1 MKKTRRLLALLL
13 AMVMMLALTV
23 TAGAEE
29 VTTTAAKSEIT
40 VIYTNDVHT
49 YIDKTLSYATVSAMK
64 QDYQK
69 AGKQVLLVDAG
80 DHIQGTAYGGM
91 DEGKTIVQLM
101 NAAGYDLGT
110 LGNHEFD
117 YGMARALAT
126 VQEAKF
132 PYVSCNFYHEK
143 NGVVGD
149 PVLDSYK
156 VFDMNGTKVAFV
168 GITTPE
174 SFTKSTPAYFQDANG
189 KYIYG
194 IAAGK
199 DGSAL
204 YAAVQKA
211 IDAAAKEADY
221 VIALGHLGDDPSSQ
235 PWTSEEVIAHT
246 TGLDAFIDGHSH
258 STVEMKQVKDKAGN
272 TVVLSQ
278 TGSYFAAIGE
288 MTIAANGTITTK
300 LVKEYEGSDATVAA
314 LQKTWMDK
322 VEGML
327 GEKIAETDIE
337 FTIND
342 AEGNRAVRKGA
353 TNLFDLNADAF
364 YWYINEVA
372 NLDCDVAVMNG
383 GGVRATIEAGDW
395 TYKSC
400 KTVNPFGN
408 VLCLMKVPGQMILD
422 ALEFGSRD
430 TPDSECGGFLS
441 AAGLTYEI
449 DSTVQYTG
457 SQDDKGVWQAG
468 PTGEY
473 RVRNVK
479 IYNKATGA
487 FEPLDV
493 NKTYTLGGINYTLRN
508 QGDGFNM
515 FQESAGMELVMEGI
529 AMEYEAFAAYLKAF
543 KDTDGNGYANLT
555 SAASPLASFKNYPI
569 NYENAAGS
577 GRTVVWTA
585 DNRPAEPVTP
595 AEPADPGKAEPA
607 KTGDMMV
614 IFTAMT
620 VLSGM
625 GAAYVARKRE
635 D

>member
-69 AGKQVLLVDAG
+69 AGKQALLVDAG

-101 NAAGYDLGT
+101 NAAGYDIAT

-117 YGMARALAT
+117 YGMARTLAT
-126 VQEAKF
+126 VKEAKF

-143 NGVVGD
+143 NGVAGD

-156 VFDMNGTKVAFV
+156 VFDMNGTKVAFI

-199 DGSAL
+199 DGAAL

-211 IDAAAKEADY
+211 IDAASKEADY

-258 STVEMKQVKDKAGN
+258 STVEGKQVKDKAGN
-272 TVVLSQ
+272 TVVLTQ

-300 LVKEYEGSDATVAA
+300 LTKEYKGSDATVAA

-337 FTIND
+337 FTIKD
-342 AEGNRAVRKGA
+342 SEGNRAVRKGA

-383 GGVRATIEAGDW
+383 GGVRETIAAGDW

-430 TPDSECGGFLS
+430 TPDAECGGFLS

-449 DSTVQYTG
+449 DSTVTYTG

-595 AEPADPGKAEPA
+595 AEPGKADPA
-607 KTGDMMV
+607 KTGDLMV
-614 IFTAMT
+614 LFTAMT

>member
-29 VTTTAAKSEIT
+29 VTTTAAKNEIT

-101 NAAGYDLGT
+101 NAAGYDIAT

-300 LVKEYEGSDATVAA
+300 LVKEYGGSDATVAA

-327 GEKIAETDIE
+327 GEKIAETGIE

-479 IYNKATGA
+479 IYNKTTGT

-493 NKTYTLGGINYTLRN
+493 KKTYTLGGINYTLRN

-543 KDTDGNGYANLT
+543 KDTDGNGVANIT
-555 SAASPLASFKNYPI
+555 SAASPLAALKNYPI

>member
-1 MKKTRRLLALLL
+1 MKKTRRLSALLL
-13 AMVMMLALTV
+13 AMVMMLALTI

-29 VTTTAAKSEIT
+29 VTTTGAKTEVT
-40 VIYTNDVHT
+40 VLYTNDVHT
-49 YIDKTLSYATVSAMK
+49 YIDKELSYASVSAMK

-101 NAAGYDLGT
+101 NAAGYDAAT

-126 VQEAKF
+126 VEEADF

-143 NGVVGD
+143 NGVAGD
-149 PVLDSYK
+149 PVLDSYQ
-156 VFDMNGTKVAFV
+156 VFNMNGTKVAFV

-194 IAAGK
+194 IAAGN
-199 DGSAL
+199 DGAAL

-221 VIALGHLGDDPSSQ
+221 VIALGHLGDDPSSR

-258 STVEMKQVKDKAGN
+258 STVPMKQVKDKAGN
-272 TVVLSQ
+272 TVVLTQ

-288 MTIAANGTITTK
+288 MTIAADGTITAK
-300 LVKEYEGSDATVAA
+300 LTTEYQNSDEKVAA
-314 LQKTWMDK
+314 MQKDWMDK

-337 FTIND
+337 FTISD
-342 AEGNRAVRKGA
+342 ADGNRAVRKGA

-383 GGVRATIEAGDW
+383 GGVRATIAAGDW

-457 SQDDKGVWQAG
+457 SQDDKGVWQSG

-479 IYNKATGA
+479 IYNKTTGA

-493 NKTYTLGGINYTLRN
+493 KKTYTLGGINYTLRN

-529 AMEYEAFAAYLKAF
+529 SMEYEAFAAYLKAF
-543 KDTDGNGYANLT
+543 KDTDGNGVANIA
-555 SAASPLASFKNYPI
+555 SAASPLAALKNYPI

-585 DNRPAEPVTP
+585 ENKPAEPVTP
-595 AEPADPGKAEPA
+595 VDPGKAEPA
-607 KTGDMMV
+607 ETGDMMV
-614 IFTAMT
+614 VFTAMT

-625 GAAYVARKRE
+625 GVAYVARKRE

>member
-13 AMVMMLALTV
+13 AMAMMLALTV

-29 VTTTAAKSEIT
+29 VTTTAAKNEIT

-101 NAAGYDLGT
+101 NAAGYDIAT

-126 VQEAKF
+126 VEEAKF

-143 NGVVGD
+143 NGVAGD
-149 PVLDSYK
+149 PVLESYK

-199 DGSAL
+199 DGAAL

-221 VIALGHLGDDPSSQ
+221 VIALGHLGDDPSSK

-278 TGSYFAAIGE
+278 TGSYFSTIGE

-300 LVKEYEGSDATVAA
+300 LTKEYEGSDATVAA

-327 GEKIAETDIE
+327 GEKIAETGIE

-372 NLDCDVAVMNG
+372 NLYCDVAVMNG

-422 ALEFGSRD
+422 ALEFGAKD
-430 TPDSECGGFLS
+430 TPDAESGGFLS
-441 AAGLTYEI
+441 AAGLSYEI
-449 DSTVQYTG
+449 DSTVTYTG

-479 IYNKATGA
+479 IYNKTTGT

-493 NKTYTLGGINYTLRN
+493 KKTYTLGGINYTLRN

-543 KDTDGNGYANLT
+543 KDTDGNGVANIT

-595 AEPADPGKAEPA
+595 AEPGKADPA

-614 IFTAMT
+614 LFTAMT

>member
-101 NAAGYDLGT
+101 NAAGYDLAT

-117 YGMARALAT
+117 YGMARTLAT
-126 VQEAKF
+126 VKEAKF

-149 PVLDSYK
+149 SVLDSYK
-156 VFDMNGTKVAFV
+156 VFDMNGTKVAFI

-199 DGSAL
+199 DGAAL
-204 YAAVQKA
+204 YASVQKA
-211 IDAAAKEADY
+211 IDAASKEADY

-272 TVVLSQ
+272 TVVLTQ

-288 MTIAANGTITTK
+288 MTISANGTITTK
-300 LVKEYEGSDATVAA
+300 LTKEYAGSDEKVAA

-322 VEGML
+322 VKGML

-449 DSTVQYTG
+449 DSTVEYTG
-457 SQDDKGVWQAG
+457 TQDDKNVWQSG

-479 IYNKATGA
+479 IYNKTTGA

-493 NKTYTLGGINYTLRN
+493 KKTYTLGGINYTLRN

-555 SAASPLASFKNYPI
+555 SAASPLAALKNYPI

-595 AEPADPGKAEPA
+595 ADPGKADPA

-614 IFTAMT
+614 LFTAMT

-625 GAAYVARKRE
+625 GTAYVARKRE

>member
-101 NAAGYDLGT
+101 NAAGYDIAT

-126 VQEAKF
+126 VKEAEF

-143 NGVVGD
+143 NGVAGD
-149 PVLDSYK
+149 PVLESYK

-199 DGSAL
+199 DGAAL

-272 TVVLSQ
+272 TVVLTQ

-300 LVKEYEGSDATVAA
+300 LTKEYEGSDATVAA

-337 FTIND
+337 FTIKD

-383 GGVRATIEAGDW
+383 GGVRETIAAGDW

-430 TPDSECGGFLS
+430 TPDAECGGFLS

-449 DSTVQYTG
+449 DSTVTYTG

-479 IYNKATGA
+479 IYNKTTGA

-543 KDTDGNGYANLT
+543 KDTDGNGVANIT

-595 AEPADPGKAEPA
+595 AEPGKADPA
-607 KTGDMMV
+607 KTGDLMAF
-614 IFTAMT
+614 FTAMT

>member
-101 NAAGYDLGT
+101 NAAGYDIAT

-126 VQEAKF
+126 VEEAKF

-143 NGVVGD
+143 NGVAGD
-149 PVLDSYK
+149 PVLESYK

-199 DGSAL
+199 DGAAL

-211 IDAAAKEADY
+211 IDAASKEADY

-258 STVEMKQVKDKAGN
+258 STVEGKQVKDKAGN
-272 TVVLSQ
+272 TVVLTQ

-300 LVKEYEGSDATVAA
+300 LTKEYEGSDATVAA

-337 FTIND
+337 FTIKD

-383 GGVRATIEAGDW
+383 GGVRETIAAGDW

-430 TPDSECGGFLS
+430 TPDAECGGFLS

-449 DSTVQYTG
+449 DSIVTYTG

-543 KDTDGNGYANLT
+543 KDTDGNGVANLT

-595 AEPADPGKAEPA
+595 AEPGKADPA

-614 IFTAMT
+614 LFTAMT

>member
-29 VTTTAAKSEIT
+29 VTTTAAKNEIT

-80 DHIQGTAYGGM
+80 DHIQGTVYGGM

-101 NAAGYDLGT
+101 NAAGYDIAT

-126 VQEAKF
+126 VKEAKF

-143 NGVVGD
+143 NGVAGD

-156 VFDMNGTKVAFV
+156 VFDMNGTKVAFI

-199 DGSAL
+199 DGAAL

-221 VIALGHLGDDPSSQ
+221 VIALGHLGDDPSSK

-278 TGSYFAAIGE
+278 TGSYFSTIGE

-300 LVKEYEGSDATVAA
+300 LTKEYEGSDATVAA

-327 GEKIAETDIE
+327 GEKIAETGIE
-337 FTIND
+337 FTISD

-383 GGVRATIEAGDW
+383 GGVRATVEAGDW

-422 ALEFGSRD
+422 ALEFGAKD
-430 TPDSECGGFLS
+430 TPDAESGGFLS

-457 SQDDKGVWQAG
+457 TQDDKGVWQSG

-479 IYNKATGA
+479 IYNKTTGA

-493 NKTYTLGGINYTLRN
+493 KKTYTLGGINYTLRN

-529 AMEYEAFAAYLKAF
+529 SMEYEAFAAYLKAF
-543 KDTDGNGYANLT
+543 KDTDGNGIANIT

-577 GRTVVWTA
+577 GRTVVLTA
-585 DNRPAEPVTP
+585 ADKPAEPVTP
-595 AEPADPGKAEPA
+595 ADPGKADPA

-614 IFTAMT
+614 LFTAMT

>member
-69 AGKQVLLVDAG
+69 AGKQALLVDAG

-101 NAAGYDLGT
+101 NAAGYDIAT

-117 YGMARALAT
+117 YGMARTLAT
-126 VQEAKF
+126 VKEAKF

-143 NGVVGD
+143 NGVAGD

-156 VFDMNGTKVAFV
+156 VFDMNGTKVAFI

-199 DGSAL
+199 DGAAL

-211 IDAAAKEADY
+211 IDAASKEADY

-258 STVEMKQVKDKAGN
+258 STVEGKQVKDKAGN
-272 TVVLSQ
+272 TVVLTQ

-300 LVKEYEGSDATVAA
+300 LTKEYKGSDATVAA

-337 FTIND
+337 FTIKD
-342 AEGNRAVRKGA
+342 SEGNRAVRKGA

-383 GGVRATIEAGDW
+383 GGVRETIAAGDW

-430 TPDSECGGFLS
+430 TPDAECGGFLS

-449 DSTVQYTG
+449 DSTVTYTG

-543 KDTDGNGYANLT
+543 KDTDGNGVANIT
-555 SAASPLASFKNYPI
+555 SAASPLASLKNYPI

-614 IFTAMT
+614 LFTAMT

>member
-29 VTTTAAKSEIT
+29 VTTTAAKNEIT

-80 DHIQGTAYGGM
+80 DHIQGTVYGGM

-101 NAAGYDLGT
+101 NAAGYDIAT

-117 YGMARALAT
+117 YGMARTLAT
-126 VQEAKF
+126 VKEAKF

-143 NGVVGD
+143 NGVAGD

-156 VFDMNGTKVAFV
+156 VFDMNGTKVAFI

-199 DGSAL
+199 DGAAL

-221 VIALGHLGDDPSSQ
+221 VIALGHLGDDPSSK

-278 TGSYFAAIGE
+278 TGSYFSTIGE

-300 LVKEYEGSDATVAA
+300 LTKEYEGSDATVAA

-327 GEKIAETDIE
+327 GEKIAETGIE

-383 GGVRATIEAGDW
+383 GGVRTTVEAGDW

-422 ALEFGSRD
+422 ALEFGAKD
-430 TPDSECGGFLS
+430 TPDAESGGFLS

-449 DSTVQYTG
+449 DSTVKYTG
-457 SQDDKGVWQAG
+457 TQDDKGVWQSG

-479 IYNKATGA
+479 IYNKTTGA

-493 NKTYTLGGINYTLRN
+493 KKTYTLGGINYTLRN

-543 KDTDGNGYANLT
+543 KDTDGNGIANIT

-595 AEPADPGKAEPA
+595 AEPGKADPA

-614 IFTAMT
+614 LFTAMT

-625 GAAYVARKRE
+625 GAAYVARKRK

>member
-13 AMVMMLALTV
+13 AMAMMLALTV

-29 VTTTAAKSEIT
+29 VTTTAAKNEIT

-101 NAAGYDLGT
+101 NAAGYDIAT

-126 VQEAKF
+126 VEEAKF

-143 NGVVGD
+143 NGVAGD
-149 PVLDSYK
+149 PVLESYK

-199 DGSAL
+199 DGAAL

-221 VIALGHLGDDPSSQ
+221 VIALGHLGDDPSSK

-278 TGSYFAAIGE
+278 TGSYFSTIGE

-300 LVKEYEGSDATVAA
+300 LTKEYEGSDATVAA

-327 GEKIAETDIE
+327 GEKIAETGIE

-422 ALEFGSRD
+422 ALEFGAKD
-430 TPDSECGGFLS
+430 TPDAESGGFLS
-441 AAGLTYEI
+441 AAGLSYEI
-449 DSTVQYTG
+449 DSTVTYTG

-479 IYNKATGA
+479 IYNKTTGT

-493 NKTYTLGGINYTLRN
+493 KKTYTLGGINYTLRN

-543 KDTDGNGYANLT
+543 KDTDGNGVANIT

-595 AEPADPGKAEPA
+595 AEPGKADPA

-614 IFTAMT
+614 LFTAMT

>member
-29 VTTTAAKSEIT
+29 VTTTAAKNEIT

-49 YIDKTLSYATVSAMK
+49 YIDKTLSYATVSAIK

-80 DHIQGTAYGGM
+80 DHIQGTVYGGM

-101 NAAGYDLGT
+101 NAAGYDIAT

-117 YGMARALAT
+117 YGMARTLAT
-126 VQEAKF
+126 VKEAKF

-143 NGVVGD
+143 NGVAGD

-156 VFDMNGTKVAFV
+156 VFNMNGTKVAFI

-174 SFTKSTPAYFQDANG
+174 SFTKSTPAYFPDANG

-199 DGSAL
+199 DGAAL

-221 VIALGHLGDDPSSQ
+221 VIALGHLGDDPSSK

-278 TGSYFAAIGE
+278 TGSYFSTIGE

-300 LVKEYEGSDATVAA
+300 LTKEYEGSDATVAA

-327 GEKIAETDIE
+327 GEKIAETGIE

-383 GGVRATIEAGDW
+383 GGVRATVEAGDW

-422 ALEFGSRD
+422 ALEFGAKD
-430 TPDSECGGFLS
+430 TPDAESGGFLS

-449 DSTVQYTG
+449 DSTVKYTG
-457 SQDDKGVWQAG
+457 TQDDKGVWQSG

-479 IYNKATGA
+479 IYNKTTGA

-493 NKTYTLGGINYTLRN
+493 KKTYTLGGINYTLRN

-529 AMEYEAFAAYLKAF
+529 SMEYEAFAAYLKAF
-543 KDTDGNGYANLT
+543 KDTDGNGIANIT

-595 AEPADPGKAEPA
+595 AEPGKADPA

-614 IFTAMT
+614 LFTAMT

>member
-101 NAAGYDLGT
+101 NAAGYDLAT

-117 YGMARALAT
+117 YGMARTLAT
-126 VQEAKF
+126 VKEAKF

-149 PVLDSYK
+149 SVLDSYK
-156 VFDMNGTKVAFV
+156 VFDMNGTKVAFI

-199 DGSAL
+199 DGAAL
-204 YAAVQKA
+204 YASVQKA
-211 IDAAAKEADY
+211 IDAASKEADY

-272 TVVLSQ
+272 TVVLTQ

-288 MTIAANGTITTK
+288 MTISANGTITTK
-300 LVKEYEGSDATVAA
+300 LTKEYAGSDEKVAA

-322 VEGML
+322 VKGML

-395 TYKSC
+395 TYESC

-449 DSTVQYTG
+449 DSTVEYTG
-457 SQDDKGVWQAG
+457 TQDDKNVWQSG

-479 IYNKATGA
+479 IYNKTTGA

-493 NKTYTLGGINYTLRN
+493 KKTYTLGGINYTLRN

-555 SAASPLASFKNYPI
+555 SAASPLAALKNYPI

-595 AEPADPGKAEPA
+595 ADPGKADPA

-614 IFTAMT
+614 LFTAMT

-625 GAAYVARKRE
+625 GTAYVARKRE

>member
-1 MKKTRRLLALLL
+1 M
-13 AMVMMLALTV
+13 
-23 TAGAEE
+23 
-29 VTTTAAKSEIT
+29 
-40 VIYTNDVHT
+40 IYTNDVHT

-272 TVVLSQ
+272 TVVL
-278 TGSYFAAIGE
+278 
-288 MTIAANGTITTK
+288 TIAAGIFP
-300 LVKEYEGSDATVAA
+300 LVIDAVI
-314 LQKTWMDK
+314 QEE
-322 VEGML
+322 VL
-327 GEKIAETDIE
+327 GA
-337 FTIND
+337 
-342 AEGNRAVRKGA
+342 
-353 TNLFDLNADAF
+353 
-364 YWYINEVA
+364 
-372 NLDCDVAVMNG
+372 G
-383 GGVRATIEAGDW
+383 GGVG
-395 TYKSC
+395 
-400 KTVNPFGN
+400 
-408 VLCLMKVPGQMILD
+408 
-422 ALEFGSRD
+422 
-430 TPDSECGGFLS
+430 
-441 AAGLTYEI
+441 
-449 DSTVQYTG
+449 
-457 SQDDKGVWQAG
+457 
-468 PTGEY
+468 
-473 RVRNVK
+473 
-479 IYNKATGA
+479 
-487 FEPLDV
+487 
-493 NKTYTLGGINYTLRN
+493 TL
-508 QGDGFNM
+508 
-515 FQESAGMELVMEGI
+515 A
-529 AMEYEAFAAYLKAF
+529 
-543 KDTDGNGYANLT
+543 
-555 SAASPLASFKNYPI
+555 PLAACSSSRRESRQVMGLRITGRPPPGRCG
-569 NYENAAGS
+569 EGGPRPRTPPPRDGS
-577 GRTVVWTA
+577 WDSRRRRSCR
-585 DNRPAEPVTP
+585 RPGAP
-595 AEPADPGKAEPA
+595 APW
-607 KTGDMMV
+607 
-614 IFTAMT
+614 
-620 VLSGM
+620 
-625 GAAYVARKRE
+625 RR
-635 D
+635 

>member
-101 NAAGYDLGT
+101 NAAGYDIAT

-126 VQEAKF
+126 VKEAEF

-174 SFTKSTPAYFQDANG
+174 SFTKSTPAYFQDG
-189 KYIYG
+189 KGNYIYG
-194 IAAGK
+194 IAGGK
-199 DGSAL
+199 DGAEL

-272 TVVLSQ
+272 TVVLTQ

-300 LVKEYEGSDATVAA
+300 LTKEYEGSDATVAA

-449 DSTVQYTG
+449 DSTVTYTG

-479 IYNKATGA
+479 IYNKTTGT

-493 NKTYTLGGINYTLRN
+493 KKTYTLGGINYTLRN

-555 SAASPLASFKNYPI
+555 SAASPLAALKNYPI

>member
-101 NAAGYDLGT
+101 NAAGYDLAT

-117 YGMARALAT
+117 YGMARTLAT
-126 VQEAKF
+126 VKEAKF

-149 PVLDSYK
+149 SVLDSYK
-156 VFDMNGTKVAFV
+156 VFDMNGTKVAFI

-199 DGSAL
+199 DGAAL
-204 YAAVQKA
+204 YASVQKA
-211 IDAAAKEADY
+211 IDAASKEADY

-272 TVVLSQ
+272 TVVLTQ
-278 TGSYFAAIGE
+278 TGSYFAAIGV
-288 MTIAANGTITTK
+288 MTISANGTITTK
-300 LVKEYEGSDATVAA
+300 LTKEYAGSDEKVAA

-322 VEGML
+322 VKGML

-395 TYKSC
+395 TYESC

-449 DSTVQYTG
+449 DSTVEYTG
-457 SQDDKGVWQAG
+457 TQDDKNVWQSG

-479 IYNKATGA
+479 IYNKTTGA

-493 NKTYTLGGINYTLRN
+493 KKTYTLGGINYTLRN

-555 SAASPLASFKNYPI
+555 SAASPLAALKNYPI

-595 AEPADPGKAEPA
+595 ADPGKADPA

-614 IFTAMT
+614 LFTAMT

>member
-101 NAAGYDLGT
+101 NAAGYDIAT

-117 YGMARALAT
+117 YGMARTLAT
-126 VQEAKF
+126 VKEAKF

-143 NGVVGD
+143 NGVAGD

-156 VFDMNGTKVAFV
+156 VFDMNGTKVAFI

-199 DGSAL
+199 DGAAL

-272 TVVLSQ
+272 TVVLTQ

-300 LVKEYEGSDATVAA
+300 LTKEYEGSDATVAA

-337 FTIND
+337 FTIKD

-383 GGVRATIEAGDW
+383 GGVRETIAAGDW

-430 TPDSECGGFLS
+430 TPDAECGGFLS

-449 DSTVQYTG
+449 DSTVTYTG

-585 DNRPAEPVTP
+585 DNRPAEPV
-595 AEPADPGKAEPA
+595 EPGKADPA

-614 IFTAMT
+614 LFTAMT

-625 GAAYVARKRE
+625 GAAYVARKCE

>member
-13 AMVMMLALTV
+13 AMAMMLALTV

-101 NAAGYDLGT
+101 NAAGYDIAT

-126 VQEAKF
+126 VEEAKF

-143 NGVVGD
+143 NGVAGD
-149 PVLDSYK
+149 PVLESYK

-211 IDAAAKEADY
+211 IDAASKEADY

-300 LVKEYEGSDATVAA
+300 LTKEYEGSDATVAA

-327 GEKIAETDIE
+327 GEKIAETGIE

-383 GGVRATIEAGDW
+383 GGVRTTIEAGDW

-479 IYNKATGA
+479 IYNKTTGT

-493 NKTYTLGGINYTLRN
+493 KKTYTLGGINYTLRN

-543 KDTDGNGYANLT
+543 KDTDGNGVANIT
-555 SAASPLASFKNYPI
+555 SAASPLAALKNYPI

-585 DNRPAEPVTP
+585 DNRPAEPV
-595 AEPADPGKAEPA
+595 EPGKADPA
-607 KTGDMMV
+607 KTGDLMV
-614 IFTAMT
+614 LFTAMT

>member
-101 NAAGYDLGT
+101 NAAGYDLAT

-117 YGMARALAT
+117 YGMARTLAT
-126 VQEAKF
+126 VKEAKF

-149 PVLDSYK
+149 SVLDSYK
-156 VFDMNGTKVAFV
+156 VFDMNGTKVAFI

-199 DGSAL
+199 DGAAL
-204 YAAVQKA
+204 YASVQKA
-211 IDAAAKEADY
+211 IDAASKEADY

-272 TVVLSQ
+272 TVVLTQ

-288 MTIAANGTITTK
+288 MTISANGTITTK
-300 LVKEYEGSDATVAA
+300 LTKEYAGSDEKVAA

-449 DSTVQYTG
+449 DSTVEYTG
-457 SQDDKGVWQAG
+457 TQDDKGVWQSG

-479 IYNKATGA
+479 IYNKTTGA

-493 NKTYTLGGINYTLRN
+493 KKTYTLGGINYTLRN

-555 SAASPLASFKNYPI
+555 SAASPLAALKNYPI

-595 AEPADPGKAEPA
+595 ADPGKADPA

-614 IFTAMT
+614 LFTAMT

-625 GAAYVARKRE
+625 GTAYVARKRE

>member
-13 AMVMMLALTV
+13 AMAMMLALTV

-101 NAAGYDLGT
+101 NAAGYDIAT

-126 VQEAKF
+126 VEEAKF

-143 NGVVGD
+143 NGVAGD
-149 PVLDSYK
+149 PVLESYK

-199 DGSAL
+199 DGAAL

-272 TVVLSQ
+272 TVVLTQ

-300 LVKEYEGSDATVAA
+300 LTKEYEGSDATVAA

-337 FTIND
+337 FTIKD

-449 DSTVQYTG
+449 DSTVTYTG

-555 SAASPLASFKNYPI
+555 SAASPLAALKNYPI

-585 DNRPAEPVTP
+585 DNRPAEPV
-595 AEPADPGKAEPA
+595 EPGKADPA

-614 IFTAMT
+614 LFTAMT

>member
-69 AGKQVLLVDAG
+69 AGKQALLVDAG

-101 NAAGYDLGT
+101 NAAGYDIAT

-117 YGMARALAT
+117 YGMARTLAT
-126 VQEAKF
+126 VKEAKF

-143 NGVVGD
+143 NGVAGD

-156 VFDMNGTKVAFV
+156 VFDMNGTKVAFI

-199 DGSAL
+199 DGAAL

-211 IDAAAKEADY
+211 IDAASKEADY

-258 STVEMKQVKDKAGN
+258 STVEGKQVKDKAGN
-272 TVVLSQ
+272 TVVLTQ

-300 LVKEYEGSDATVAA
+300 LTKEYEGSDATVAA

-337 FTIND
+337 FTIKD
-342 AEGNRAVRKGA
+342 SEGNRTVRKGA

-383 GGVRATIEAGDW
+383 GGVRETIAAGDW

-430 TPDSECGGFLS
+430 TPDAECGGFLS

-449 DSTVQYTG
+449 DSTVTYTG

-595 AEPADPGKAEPA
+595 AEPGKADPA
-607 KTGDMMV
+607 KTGDLMV
-614 IFTAMT
+614 LFTAMT

>member
-13 AMVMMLALTV
+13 AMAMMLALTV

-101 NAAGYDLGT
+101 NAAGYDIAT

-126 VQEAKF
+126 VEEAKF

-143 NGVVGD
+143 NGVAGD
-149 PVLDSYK
+149 PVLESYK

-199 DGSAL
+199 DGAAL

-272 TVVLSQ
+272 TVVLTQ

-300 LVKEYEGSDATVAA
+300 LTKEYEGSDATVAA

-342 AEGNRAVRKGA
+342 AEG
-353 TNLFDLNADAF
+353 
-364 YWYINEVA
+364 A

-479 IYNKATGA
+479 IYNKTTGT

-493 NKTYTLGGINYTLRN
+493 KKTYTLGGINYTLRN

-543 KDTDGNGYANLT
+543 KDTDGNGVANIT
-555 SAASPLASFKNYPI
+555 SAASPLAALKNYPI

-585 DNRPAEPVTP
+585 DNRPAEPV
-595 AEPADPGKAEPA
+595 EPGKADPA

-614 IFTAMT
+614 LFTAMT

>member
-101 NAAGYDLGT
+101 NAAGYDIAT

-126 VQEAKF
+126 VKEAEF

-143 NGVVGD
+143 NGVAGD
-149 PVLDSYK
+149 PVLESYK

-199 DGSAL
+199 DGAAL

-211 IDAAAKEADY
+211 IDAASKEADY

-258 STVEMKQVKDKAGN
+258 STVEGKQVKDKAGN
-272 TVVLSQ
+272 TVVLTQ

-300 LVKEYEGSDATVAA
+300 LTKEYEGSDATVAA

-337 FTIND
+337 FTIKD

-430 TPDSECGGFLS
+430 TPDAECGGFLS

-449 DSTVQYTG
+449 DSTVTYTG

-595 AEPADPGKAEPA
+595 AEPGKADPA
-607 KTGDMMV
+607 KTGDLMV
-614 IFTAMT
+614 LFTAMT

>member
-101 NAAGYDLGT
+101 NAAGYDIAT

-126 VQEAKF
+126 VKEAEF

-143 NGVVGD
+143 NGVAGD
-149 PVLDSYK
+149 PVLESYK

-199 DGSAL
+199 DGAAL

-211 IDAAAKEADY
+211 IDAASKEADY

-258 STVEMKQVKDKAGN
+258 STVEGKQVKDKAGN
-272 TVVLSQ
+272 TVVLTQ

-300 LVKEYEGSDATVAA
+300 LTKEYEGSDATVAA

-337 FTIND
+337 FTIKD
-342 AEGNRAVRKGA
+342 SEGNRAVRKGA

-383 GGVRATIEAGDW
+383 GGVRETIAAGDW

-430 TPDSECGGFLS
+430 TPDAECGGFLS

-449 DSTVQYTG
+449 DSTVTYTG

-595 AEPADPGKAEPA
+595 AEPGKADPA
-607 KTGDMMV
+607 KTGDLMV
-614 IFTAMT
+614 LFTAMT

>member
-69 AGKQVLLVDAG
+69 AGKQALLVDAG

-101 NAAGYDLGT
+101 NAAGYDIAT

-117 YGMARALAT
+117 YGMARTLAT
-126 VQEAKF
+126 VKEAKF

-143 NGVVGD
+143 NGVAGD

-156 VFDMNGTKVAFV
+156 VFDMNGTKVAFI

-199 DGSAL
+199 DGAAL

-211 IDAAAKEADY
+211 IDAASKEADY

-258 STVEMKQVKDKAGN
+258 STVEGKQVKDKAGN
-272 TVVLSQ
+272 TVVLTQ

-300 LVKEYEGSDATVAA
+300 LTKEYEGSDATVAA

-327 GEKIAETDIE
+327 GEKIAETGIE

-383 GGVRATIEAGDW
+383 GGVRETIAAGDW

-449 DSTVQYTG
+449 DSTVTYTG

-479 IYNKATGA
+479 IYNKTTGT

-493 NKTYTLGGINYTLRN
+493 KKTYTLGGINYTLRN

-543 KDTDGNGYANLT
+543 KDTDGNGVANIT

-614 IFTAMT
+614 LFTAMT

>member
-1 MKKTRRLLALLL
+1 
-13 AMVMMLALTV
+13 MVLT
-23 TAGAEE
+23 
-29 VTTTAAKSEIT
+29 
-40 VIYTNDVHT
+40 
-49 YIDKTLSYATVSAMK
+49 
-64 QDYQK
+64 
-69 AGKQVLLVDAG
+69 
-80 DHIQGTAYGGM
+80 
-91 DEGKTIVQLM
+91 
-101 NAAGYDLGT
+101 
-110 LGNHEFD
+110 
-117 YGMARALAT
+117 
-126 VQEAKF
+126 
-132 PYVSCNFYHEK
+132 
-143 NGVVGD
+143 
-149 PVLDSYK
+149 
-156 VFDMNGTKVAFV
+156 
-168 GITTPE
+168 
-174 SFTKSTPAYFQDANG
+174 
-189 KYIYG
+189 
-194 IAAGK
+194 
-199 DGSAL
+199 
-204 YAAVQKA
+204 
-211 IDAAAKEADY
+211 
-221 VIALGHLGDDPSSQ
+221 
-235 PWTSEEVIAHT
+235 
-246 TGLDAFIDGHSH
+246 
-258 STVEMKQVKDKAGN
+258 
-272 TVVLSQ
+272 Q

-300 LVKEYEGSDATVAA
+300 LTKEYEGSDATVAA

-449 DSTVQYTG
+449 DSTMQYTG

-479 IYNKATGA
+479 IYNKTTGT
-487 FEPLDV
+487 FDPLDV
-493 NKTYTLGGINYTLRN
+493 KKTYTLGGINYTLRN

-543 KDTDGNGYANLT
+543 KDTDGNGVANIT

-595 AEPADPGKAEPA
+595 AEPGKADPA
-607 KTGDMMV
+607 KTGDLMAF
-614 IFTAMT
+614 FTAMT

>member
-13 AMVMMLALTV
+13 AMAMMLALTV

-40 VIYTNDVHT
+40 VIYTNDVHP

-101 NAAGYDLGT
+101 NAAGYDIAT

-126 VQEAKF
+126 VEEAKF

-143 NGVVGD
+143 NGVAGD
-149 PVLDSYK
+149 PVLESYK

-199 DGSAL
+199 DGAAL

-272 TVVLSQ
+272 TVVLTQ

-300 LVKEYEGSDATVAA
+300 LTKEYEGSDATVAA

-337 FTIND
+337 FTIKD

-449 DSTVQYTG
+449 DSTVTYTG

-555 SAASPLASFKNYPI
+555 SAASPLAALKNYPI

-585 DNRPAEPVTP
+585 DNRPAEPV
-595 AEPADPGKAEPA
+595 EPGKADPA

-614 IFTAMT
+614 LFTAMT

>member
-13 AMVMMLALTV
+13 AMAMMLALTV

-101 NAAGYDLGT
+101 NAAGYDIAT

-117 YGMARALAT
+117 YGMARTLAT
-126 VQEAKF
+126 VKEAKF

-143 NGVVGD
+143 NGVAGD

-156 VFDMNGTKVAFV
+156 VFDMNGTKVAFI

-199 DGSAL
+199 DGAAL

-221 VIALGHLGDDPSSQ
+221 VIALGHLGDDPSSK

-337 FTIND
+337 FTIKD

-383 GGVRATIEAGDW
+383 GGVRETIAAGDW

-430 TPDSECGGFLS
+430 TPDAECGGFLS

-449 DSTVQYTG
+449 DSTVTYTG

-529 AMEYEAFAAYLKAF
+529 SMEYEAFAAYLKAF
-543 KDTDGNGYANLT
+543 KDTDGNGIANIT

-595 AEPADPGKAEPA
+595 AEPGKADPA
-607 KTGDMMV
+607 KTGDLMV
-614 IFTAMT
+614 LFTAMT

>member
-101 NAAGYDLGT
+101 NAAGYDIAT

-126 VQEAKF
+126 VKEAEF

-143 NGVVGD
+143 NGVAGD
-149 PVLDSYK
+149 PVLESYK

-199 DGSAL
+199 DGAAL

-211 IDAAAKEADY
+211 IDAASKEADY

-258 STVEMKQVKDKAGN
+258 STVEGKQVKDKAGN
-272 TVVLSQ
+272 TVVLTQ

-300 LVKEYEGSDATVAA
+300 LTKEYEGSDATVAA

-383 GGVRATIEAGDW
+383 GGVRETIAAGDW

-449 DSTVQYTG
+449 DSTVTYTG

-529 AMEYEAFAAYLKAF
+529 AMEYEAFAAYLKAI

-555 SAASPLASFKNYPI
+555 SAASPLAALKNYPI

-585 DNRPAEPVTP
+585 DNRPAEPV
-595 AEPADPGKAEPA
+595 EPGKADPA

-614 IFTAMT
+614 LFTAMT

>member
-13 AMVMMLALTV
+13 AMVMMLVLTV

-29 VTTTAAKSEIT
+29 VTTTAAKNEIT

-80 DHIQGTAYGGM
+80 DHIQGTVYGGM

-101 NAAGYDLGT
+101 NAAGYDIAT

-117 YGMARALAT
+117 YGMARTLAT
-126 VQEAKF
+126 VKEAKF

-143 NGVVGD
+143 NGVAGD

-156 VFDMNGTKVAFV
+156 VFDMNGTKVAFI

-199 DGSAL
+199 DGAAL

-221 VIALGHLGDDPSSQ
+221 VIALGHLGDDPSSK

-278 TGSYFAAIGE
+278 TGSYFSTIGE

-300 LVKEYEGSDATVAA
+300 LTKEYEGSDATVAA

-327 GEKIAETDIE
+327 GEKIAETSIE

-422 ALEFGSRD
+422 ALEFGAKD
-430 TPDSECGGFLS
+430 TPDAESGGFLS

-449 DSTVQYTG
+449 DSTVKYTG
-457 SQDDKGVWQAG
+457 TQDDKGVWQSG

-479 IYNKATGA
+479 IYNKTTGA

-493 NKTYTLGGINYTLRN
+493 KKTYTLGGINYTLRN

-529 AMEYEAFAAYLKAF
+529 SMEYEAFAAYLKAF
-543 KDTDGNGYANLT
+543 KDTDGNGIANIT

-595 AEPADPGKAEPA
+595 AEPGKADPA

-614 IFTAMT
+614 LFTAMT

>member
-69 AGKQVLLVDAG
+69 AGKQALLVDAG

-101 NAAGYDLGT
+101 NAAGYDIAT

-117 YGMARALAT
+117 YGMARTLAT
-126 VQEAKF
+126 VKEAKF

-143 NGVVGD
+143 NGVAGD

-156 VFDMNGTKVAFV
+156 VFDMNGTKVAFI

-199 DGSAL
+199 DGAAL

-211 IDAAAKEADY
+211 IDAASKEADY

-258 STVEMKQVKDKAGN
+258 STVEGKQVKDKAGN
-272 TVVLSQ
+272 TVVLTQ

-300 LVKEYEGSDATVAA
+300 LTKEYEGSDATVAA

-337 FTIND
+337 FTIKD
-342 AEGNRAVRKGA
+342 SEGNRAVRKGA

-383 GGVRATIEAGDW
+383 GGVRETIAAGDW

-449 DSTVQYTG
+449 DSTVTYTG

-595 AEPADPGKAEPA
+595 AEPGKADPA
-607 KTGDMMV
+607 KTGDLMV
-614 IFTAMT
+614 LFTAMT

>member
-101 NAAGYDLGT
+101 NAAGYDIAT

-126 VQEAKF
+126 VKEAEF

-143 NGVVGD
+143 NGVAGD
-149 PVLDSYK
+149 PVLESYK

-199 DGSAL
+199 DGAAL

-211 IDAAAKEADY
+211 IDAASKEADY

-272 TVVLSQ
+272 TVVLTQ

-300 LVKEYEGSDATVAA
+300 LTKEYEGSDATVAA

-337 FTIND
+337 FTIKD

-383 GGVRATIEAGDW
+383 GGVRETIAAGDW

-449 DSTVQYTG
+449 DSTVTYTG

-479 IYNKATGA
+479 IYNKTTGT

-493 NKTYTLGGINYTLRN
+493 KKTYTLGGINYTLRN

-595 AEPADPGKAEPA
+595 AEPGKADPA
-607 KTGDMMV
+607 KTGDLMV
-614 IFTAMT
+614 LFTAMT

>member
-101 NAAGYDLGT
+101 NAAGYDIAT

-126 VQEAKF
+126 VKEAEF

-143 NGVVGD
+143 NGVAGD
-149 PVLDSYK
+149 PVLESYK

-199 DGSAL
+199 DGAAL

-211 IDAAAKEADY
+211 IDAASKEADY

-258 STVEMKQVKDKAGN
+258 STVEGKQVKDKAGN
-272 TVVLSQ
+272 TVVLTQ

-300 LVKEYEGSDATVAA
+300 LTKEYEGSDATVAA

-337 FTIND
+337 FTIKD

-383 GGVRATIEAGDW
+383 GGVRETIAAGDW

-430 TPDSECGGFLS
+430 TPDAECGGFLS

-449 DSTVQYTG
+449 DSTVTYTG

-595 AEPADPGKAEPA
+595 AEPGKADPA
-607 KTGDMMV
+607 KTGDLMV
-614 IFTAMT
+614 LFTAMT

>member
-1 MKKTRRLLALLL
+1 MNQAKDKAGRRFRLLDALFL
-13 AMVMMLALTV
+13 AMTLAPPLLGMALRVLTNP
-23 TAGAEE
+23 ASEDIDISGAN
-29 VTTTAAKSEIT
+29 VFFTLKMPLMDLPIT
-40 VIYTNDVHT
+40 E
-49 YIDKTLSYATVSAMK
+49 S
-64 QDYQK
+64 
-69 AGKQVLLVDAG
+69 QVNGLLV
-80 DHIQGTAYGGM
+80 ILS
-91 DEGKTIVQLM
+91 V
-101 NAAGYDLGT
+101 LGLCLYMT
-110 LGNHEFD
+110 H
-117 YGMARALAT
+117 
-126 VQEAKF
+126 
-132 PYVSCNFYHEK
+132 
-143 NGVVGD
+143 
-149 PVLDSYK
+149 
-156 VFDMNGTKVAFV
+156 
-168 GITTPE
+168 
-174 SFTKSTPAYFQDANG
+174 
-189 KYIYG
+189 G

-327 GEKIAETDIE
+327 GEKIAETGIE

-479 IYNKATGA
+479 IYNKASGTY
-487 FEPLDV
+487 EPLDES
-493 NKTYTLGGINYTLRN
+493 KTYALAGMNYTLRN
-508 QGDGFNM
+508 LGDGFAM
-515 FQESAGMELVMEGI
+515 FDGAELIKDYVSEDYLVMSTYAMTFGGVDAEG
-529 AMEYEAFAAYLKAF
+529 LPHL
-543 KDTDGNGYANLT
+543 TTAN
-555 SAASPLASFKNYPI
+555 SPLADYPGYLLD
-569 NYENAAGS
+569 YENPYGAGRIS
-577 GRTVVWTA
+577 
-585 DNRPAEPVTP
+585 
-595 AEPADPGKAEPA
+595 
-607 KTGDMMV
+607 
-614 IFTAMT
+614 I
-620 VLSGM
+620 L
-625 GAAYVARKRE
+625 
-635 D
+635 

>member
-101 NAAGYDLGT
+101 NAAGYDLAT

-117 YGMARALAT
+117 YGMARTLAT
-126 VQEAKF
+126 VKEAKF

-149 PVLDSYK
+149 SVLDSYK
-156 VFDMNGTKVAFV
+156 VFDMNGTKVAFI

-199 DGSAL
+199 DGAAL
-204 YAAVQKA
+204 YASVQKA
-211 IDAAAKEADY
+211 IDAASKEADY

-272 TVVLSQ
+272 TVVLTQ

-288 MTIAANGTITTK
+288 MTISANGTITTK
-300 LVKEYEGSDATVAA
+300 LTKEYAGSDEKVAA

-322 VEGML
+322 VKGML

-395 TYKSC
+395 TYESC

-449 DSTVQYTG
+449 DSTVTYTG

-479 IYNKATGA
+479 IYNKTTGT

-493 NKTYTLGGINYTLRN
+493 KKTYTLGGINYTLRN

-555 SAASPLASFKNYPI
+555 SAASPLAALKNYPI

-595 AEPADPGKAEPA
+595 ADPGKADPA

-614 IFTAMT
+614 LFTAMT

-625 GAAYVARKRE
+625 GTAYVARKRE

>member
-1 MKKTRRLLALLL
+1 MKKTRSLSALLL
-13 AMVMMLALTV
+13 EMVMMLALTI

-29 VTTTAAKSEIT
+29 VTTTGAKTEVT
-40 VIYTNDVHT
+40 VLYTNDVHT
-49 YIDKTLSYATVSAMK
+49 YIDKELSYASVSAMK

-101 NAAGYDLGT
+101 NAAGYDAAT

-126 VQEAKF
+126 VEEADF

-143 NGVVGD
+143 NGVAGD
-149 PVLDSYK
+149 PVLDSYQ
-156 VFDMNGTKVAFV
+156 VFNMNGTKVAFV

-194 IAAGK
+194 IAAGN
-199 DGSAL
+199 DGAAL

-221 VIALGHLGDDPSSQ
+221 VIALGHLGDDPSSR

-258 STVEMKQVKDKAGN
+258 STVPMKQVKDKAGN
-272 TVVLSQ
+272 TVVLTQ

-288 MTIAANGTITTK
+288 MTIAADGTITAK
-300 LVKEYEGSDATVAA
+300 LTTEYKNSDEKVAA
-314 LQKTWMDK
+314 MQKDWMDK

-337 FTIND
+337 FTISD
-342 AEGNRAVRKGA
+342 ADGNRAVRKGA

-383 GGVRATIEAGDW
+383 GGVRATIAAGDW

-430 TPDSECGGFLS
+430 TPESECGGFLS

-457 SQDDKGVWQAG
+457 SQDDKGVWQSG

-479 IYNKATGA
+479 IYNKTTGA

-493 NKTYTLGGINYTLRN
+493 KKTYTLGGINYTLRN

-529 AMEYEAFAAYLKAF
+529 SMEYEAFAAYLKAF
-543 KDTDGNGYANLT
+543 KDTDGNGVANIT
-555 SAASPLASFKNYPI
+555 STASPLAALKNYPI

-585 DNRPAEPVTP
+585 ENKPAEPVTP
-595 AEPADPGKAEPA
+595 VDPGKAEPA
-607 KTGDMMV
+607 ETGDMMV
-614 IFTAMT
+614 VFTAMT

-625 GAAYVARKRE
+625 GVAYVARKRE

>member
-13 AMVMMLALTV
+13 AMGMMLALTV

-29 VTTTAAKSEIT
+29 VTTTAAKNEIT

-101 NAAGYDLGT
+101 NAAGYDIAT

-126 VQEAKF
+126 VKEAEF

-143 NGVVGD
+143 NGVAGD
-149 PVLDSYK
+149 PVLESYK

-211 IDAAAKEADY
+211 IDAASKEADY

-258 STVEMKQVKDKAGN
+258 STVEGKQVKDKAGN
-272 TVVLSQ
+272 TVVLTQ

-300 LVKEYEGSDATVAA
+300 LTKEYEGSDATVAA

-337 FTIND
+337 FTIKD

-383 GGVRATIEAGDW
+383 GGVRETIAAGDW

-430 TPDSECGGFLS
+430 TPDAECGGFLS

-449 DSTVQYTG
+449 DSTVTYTG

-543 KDTDGNGYANLT
+543 KDTDGNGVANLT

-595 AEPADPGKAEPA
+595 AEPGKADPA
-607 KTGDMMV
+607 KTGDLMV
-614 IFTAMT
+614 LFTAMT